1 MAGFPPDA
9 TLPVRWRATTHVIAL
24 RSLQPPTVGGLKAAL
39 ATMTGVPAGD
49 QTLLLPRP
57 PGGGR
62 GGGGGHA
69 DAVPLA
75 NVFTGGL
82 PSRPVAMMGAP
93 ATAAAAD
100 GGTASGDDARG
111 GGGGGGSGDA
121 GRESVRGDALQAL
134 HDRVIDD
141 LDDVQAP
148 PPAPPARQRL
158 PIHPF
163 YSRRAS
169 VNPPLRAHSD
179 SSLPVAMASP
189 APPSLDGSDPS
200 VAVEP
205 PVPPSLDAS
214 DADVDDWYSALR
226 PASRT
231 LPSAA
236 PLLPYDERT
245 GGARSWYDE
254 PTNGAWLSVE
264 AMTDLMAGAA
274 AGAAFTPALHRAQL
288 ASPGYPPER
297 PAEGATLPPRYP
309 VADLD
314 AADAVAAEMDASRT
328 LPDAIRAS
336 RSPAALLTVLLTGAG
351 PHSNTF
357 LRSLTAAQLRSLRPG
372 ILFWGCDLSPRDD
385 AGAGLLQRLG
395 LHALPAVVVLAD
407 VGGGGMGVVDMF
419 DPTFVGFDAVSD
431 RLASSEAALGGFLD
445 HTRARMA
452 AVTDREE
459 LLAEQDAAYE
469 EAAAADAAA
478 ADAAAASTAET
489 PAATTGG
496 ASPVAAVGADA
507 KSQTAGAADTSA
519 AAVAADGSA
528 ATDAGAATAAAADA
542 AAVSAADAA
551 AAAAVS
557 DARSRLTPPPP
568 AGLGVAAVALRLPGG
583 RRVVRTFWAG
593 EPLGRLWD
601 WALVEAAAEP
611 GVAAAAAAAAAVAS
625 APRWVLVRVSPRRV
639 YRRGGEGTV
648 GDAGLLPR
656 AALVVE
662 VGDEQEG
669 EEAAAAE

>member
-9 TLPVRWRATTHVIAL
+9 TLPVRWRSTTHVITL
-24 RSLQPPTVGGLKAAL
+24 GSLQPPTVGGLKAAL

-75 NVFTGGL
+75 DVFAGGL
-82 PSRPVAMMGAP
+82 PSRPIAMMGAP
-93 ATAAAAD
+93 ATAAADD

-111 GGGGGGSGDA
+111 GGGGGDSGVA
-121 GRESVRGDALQAL
+121 GRDSARGDALQTL

-141 LDDVQAP
+141 LDDIQAP
-148 PPAPPARQRL
+148 PPVPPRQRR
-158 PIHPF
+158 PTHPF
-163 YSRRAS
+163 YARPAF
-169 VNPPLRAHSD
+169 VNPPLRARPD
-179 SSLPVAMASP
+179 SSLR
-189 APPSLDGSDPS
+189 

-205 PVPPSLDAS
+205 PAPPSPDDPDGELS
-214 DADVDDWYSALR
+214 DWYSAL
-226 PASRT
+226 
-231 LPSAA
+231 LPSGRTPPRAA
-236 PLLPYDERT
+236 PLLSYDGRT

-254 PTNGAWLSVE
+254 PTDGARSRYDEPTNGASLSVE
-264 AMTDLMAGAA
+264 AMADLMAGAA

-288 ASPGYPPER
+288 ASPGYPPEP
-297 PAEGATLPPRYP
+297 PAEGAPPPPRHP
-309 VADLD
+309 PADLD
-314 AADAVAAEMDASRT
+314 AADAVAAEMDASRS

-351 PHSNTF
+351 CNSNAF

-431 RLASSEAALGGFLD
+431 RLASSEATLGGFLD

-489 PAATTGG
+489 PATTSGG
-496 ASPVAAVGADA
+496 ASPVADVGADA
-507 KSQTAGAADTSA
+507 KTQTADAADTGA

-528 ATDAGAATAAAADA
+528 ATDVAAATAAASDA
-542 AAVSAADAA
+542 AAVSAADAAAALAADAA

-568 AGLGVAAVALRLPGG
+568 RGSGRRGRRAALARRAAGGADVLGGRAARAAVGLGARRGGGRAGRGG
-583 RRVVRTFWAG
+583 RRGRRGGRCVGAPVGAGAG
-593 EPLGRLWD
+593 EPAPR
-601 WALVEAAAEP
+601 VPP
-611 GVAAAAAAAAAVAS
+611 GGGGDRWRGGAAAA
-625 APRWVLVRVSPRRV
+625 
-639 YRRGGEGTV
+639 GGTG
-648 GDAGLLPR
+648 GG
-656 AALVVE
+656 
-662 VGDEQEG
+662 GG
-669 EEAAAAE
+669 G